1 MASPR
6 QQEWNIRP
14 RANCCVESGRA
25 FEDGEAFYSRLVEGE
40 EGYLREDLSVEAW
53 SDEHKASALSTWKS
67 TFHVP
72 PPPAE
77 EPLKPETLEEAIR
90 ALMAGDDPEDHG
102 AIFILA
108 MQLERKRK
116 LVPRA
121 RQRKPDGSLLLVYE
135 HKQSGDIFLIPDPEW
150 SLDEIAEVQERVAIR
165 LGWIEPEPDPDADD
179 GAANADEE
187 ATETEAVA
195 EDDTSAD
202 VDPSAADDPSAVDD
216 TSAGNVTDVED
227 DATAED
233 EPALENEPA
242 LQDESAAADEPTA
255 TAISSTPLSG
265 AVDAG

>member
-14 RANCCVESGRA
+14 RANCCAVSERA
-25 FEDGEAFYSRLVEGE
+25 FEDGEVFYSRLVDSE
-40 EGYLREDLSVEAW
+40 EGYLREDLCAEAW

-67 TFHVP
+67 TFVVP
-72 PPPAE
+72 PPPEE
-77 EPLKPETLEEAIR
+77 EPLKPETLEESIR
-90 ALMAGDDPEDHG
+90 VLMAGDDPEDHG

-116 LVPRA
+116 LVPKA

-165 LGWIEPEPDPDADD
+165 LGWIEPEPEPDSEVNAENSEGAGDEAPAAESEAAETDQEDP
-179 GAANADEE
+179 G
-187 ATETEAVA
+187 
-195 EDDTSAD
+195 SP
-202 VDPSAADDPSAVDD
+202 PSAQPVPPI
-216 TSAGNVTDVED
+216 V
-227 DATAED
+227 
-233 EPALENEPA
+233 
-242 LQDESAAADEPTA
+242 
-255 TAISSTPLSG
+255 SG